1 MLFTYVLSAA
11 AFLFV
16 GVSAA
21 ADHPVFTAT
30 RVYNTLTDVAP
41 YIVKGTT
48 TFTYTASPS
57 TTVAEPTGPGA

>member
-1 MLFTYVLSAA
+1 MLFTYVLSTA

-16 GVSAA
+16 GVTAA

-41 YIVKGTT
+41 FIIQKTT
-48 TFTYTASPS
+48 TFTFTASPS
-57 TTVAEPTGPGA
+57 TTVAQPTGPGA